1 VIVVIVRAGWRSTI
15 SHGEEEDE
23 ATEPD
28 LQTATATG
36 ETRRKISVTEQA
48 EKKMRREEG
57 KKKKPNVLKRH
68 KKIAKLQKRDWM
80 CRVKMVPIESKE
92 STDRWALG
100 GKAGVTV
107 ATSIQTEG
115 S

>member
-57 KKKKPNVLKRH
+57 KKKTKRAETTQEDCKIT
-68 KKIAKLQKRDWM
+68 KKGLDVQ
-80 CRVKMVPIESKE
+80 SKNG
-92 STDRWALG
+92 SDRKQRIHRQVGLG
-100 GKAGVTV
+100 W
-107 ATSIQTEG
+107 
-115 S
+115 